1 MQFTAAK
8 SMLFVLLATILL
20 ACGGSTA
27 TPEAVVP
34 PAEPTEP
41 AATATQPATEA
52 TQEPEPAPETT
63 SEASDTETETK
74 AEAPAGVVAEVNGE
88 AIPLADF
95 QRQLTDARTYL
106 LSEGLIDPDTEEGQ
120 ASLDALREQVLAQL
134 IDQVLIKQAADD
146 MGLTVTSEEL
156 DASIAKI
163 KEDLGS
169 DQAFAEALAA
179 NNLTEEEFRKLQR
192 QQLLSRK
199 VMDQITGELPDEA
212 EQVHARHIL
221 VETREEA
228 EAIQEQLENGA
239 DFAELAREHS
249 TDETT
254 RDEGGDLGF
263 FPRGVILPEF
273 EEVAFSLEVGERSG
287 IVETPFGY
295 HIIEVLERETR
306 PIPDEIREGLR
317 QQMIENWLEAQRA
330 QAEIKTYLDN

>member
-8 SMLFVLLATILL
+8 SMLFVLLAMILL
-20 ACGGSTA
+20 ACGANTA

-34 PAEPTEP
+34 SAPPPEP
-41 AATATQPATEA
+41 AATATQPTTET
-52 TQEPEPAPETT
+52 TQEPAPAPETT
-63 SEASDTETETK
+63 PEASDTGTETE
-74 AEAPAGVVAEVNGE
+74 APPGIVAEVNGE

-134 IDQVLIKQAADD
+134 IDQALIKQAAED
-146 MGLTVTSEEL
+146 MDLTVTDEEL
-156 DASIAKI
+156 ENSIAQI
-163 KEDLGS
+163 KEDLGP
-169 DQAFAEALAA
+169 DEAFAEALAA

-221 VETREEA
+221 VETQEEA
-228 EAIQEQLENGA
+228 EAILEQLENGA

-273 EEVAFSLEVGERSG
+273 EEVAFNLEVGERSG

-295 HIIEVLERETR
+295 HIIEMLERETR

-317 QQMIENWLEAQRA
+317 QQMIENWLEAQHA